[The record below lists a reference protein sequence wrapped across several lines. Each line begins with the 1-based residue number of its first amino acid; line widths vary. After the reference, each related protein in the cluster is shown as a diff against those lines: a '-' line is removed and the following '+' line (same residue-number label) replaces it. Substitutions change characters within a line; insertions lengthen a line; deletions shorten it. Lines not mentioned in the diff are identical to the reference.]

1 MDSHRQVVSSYASSI
16 PSSSTQEDDYVNHLL
31 WALTEPTGQGA
42 RAFAEHQP
50 VPPLEWLDVFIEKR
64 YEHVDLVR
72 FQVSDYPKTLSNKQ
86 PVKFSLLHR
95 PTSSEQGPWQS
106 PLTSN
111 AEVQLDA
118 VVFQLCLWMVRHLD
132 QPKLL
137 LIVAMHGGK
146 VHGAFKRLI
155 QEQLDESLSAEHRFN
170 KKAIKQERV
179 LWIQIKWS

>member
-1 MDSHRQVVSSYASSI
+1 M
-16 PSSSTQEDDYVNHLL
+16 
-31 WALTEPTGQGA
+31 
-42 RAFAEHQP
+42 
-50 VPPLEWLDVFIEKR
+50 PPLEWLDVFIEKR

-118 VVFQLCLWMVRHLD
+118 VVFQLCRWMVRHL
-132 QPKLL
+132 
-137 LIVAMHGGK
+137 
-146 VHGAFKRLI
+146 
-155 QEQLDESLSAEHRFN
+155 EQLDESLSAEHRFN